1 MASTLKVDNLQN
13 SAGTNLLV
21 NGYPRQPG
29 QIIEY
34 LTSVCDGSAVTV
46 GSGTYTFPNVTTQ
59 QAGAITYQTITGSNL
74 AYTPP
79 AGATRV
85 VYRFQFASYW
95 ISTHAIND
103 YKFFIDSDEVVYAR
117 HNRSA
122 QYQESRYSFDWTI
135 AIGGA
140 TNFNTGRLATWTTPK
155 TLSMQFR
162 VYALANANNLH
173 GTVYWDGVNSNQ
185 FSMPSLTIIAIA

>member
-1 MASTLKVDNLQN
+1 MASTLKVDNIQN
-13 SAGTNLLV
+13 SAGTNLSV

-34 LTSVCDGSAVTV
+34 LTGVCDGTNVTV

-59 QAGAITYQTITGSNL
+59 QVGTTAYQTITGSNL
-74 AYTPP
+74 LYTPP
-79 AGATRV
+79 AGTSRV
-85 VYRFQFASYW
+85 IYRFQFSSYW
-95 ISTHAIND
+95 VGAHAIND
-103 YKFFIDSDEVVYAR
+103 YKFFIDSDEVVFAR

-135 AIGGA
+135 AIGGVA
-140 TNFNTGRLATWTTPK
+140 NPNTGRLASWTSGK

-173 GTVYWDGVNSNQ
+173 GTYYWDGGAVNV

>member
-13 SAGTNLLV
+13 SAGANLLV

-34 LTSVCDGSAVTV
+34 LTGVCDGTNVTV

-59 QAGAITYQTITGSNL
+59 QVGTVSYQTITGSNL
-74 AYTPP
+74 QYTPP
-79 AGATRV
+79 VGTSRV
-85 VYRFQFASYW
+85 IYRFQLDSYW
-95 ISTHAIND
+95 LNVHAINH
-103 YKFFIDSDEVVYAR
+103 YKFFIDSDEVVFAR

-122 QYQESRYSFDWTI
+122 QYQESRYSFEWTI
-135 AIGGA
+135 AIGGSA
-140 TNFNTGRLATWTTPK
+140 NANTGRLASWTTPK

-162 VYALANANNLH
+162 IYGTTNNNNLH
-173 GTVYWDGVNSNQ
+173 GTQYWDGTTSNQ

>member
-1 MASTLKVDNLQN
+1 MASTLKVDNLEN
-13 SAGTNLLV
+13 SAGTSLLV

-34 LTSVCDGSAVTV
+34 LTGVCDGTNVTV

-59 QAGAITYQTITGSNL
+59 QVGTTTYQTITGSNL

-79 AGATRV
+79 AGTSRV
-85 VYRFQFASYW
+85 LYRFQFSSYFV
-95 ISTHAIND
+95 SAHAIND
-103 YKFFIDSDEVVYAR
+103 YKFFIDAAEVVYAR
-117 HNRSA
+117 HNRAAS
-122 QYQESRYSFDWTI
+122 QQESRYSFDWTI
-135 AIGGA
+135 AIGGVD
-140 TNFNTGRLATWTTPK
+140 NSNTGRLSSWTTPK

-162 VYALANANNLH
+162 IYGTSNNNNLH
-173 GTVYWDGVNSNQ
+173 GTYYWDGAVSNQ

>member
-1 MASTLKVDNLQN
+1 MASTLKVDNIQN
-13 SAGTNLLV
+13 TAGTTLSV

-34 LTSVCDGSAVTV
+34 LTGVCDGTNVTV

-59 QAGAITYQTITGSNL
+59 QAGTAAYQTITGSSL
-74 AYTPP
+74 TYTPP
-79 AGATRV
+79 AGTSRV
-85 VYRFQFASYW
+85 IYKFQFSSYW
-95 ISTHAIND
+95 ISAHAIND
-103 YKFFIDSDEVVYAR
+103 YKFFIDAAEVVYAR

-140 TNFNTGRLATWTTPK
+140 ANANTGRQATWTTPK

-162 VYALANANNLH
+162 IYGTSNNNNLH
-173 GTVYWDGVNSNQ
+173 GTYYWDGAVSNQ

>member
-13 SAGTNLLV
+13 TAGTTLSV

-34 LTSVCDGSAVTV
+34 LTGMCDGTNVTV

-59 QAGAITYQTITGSNL
+59 QVGTTSFQAITGSSIN
-74 AYTPP
+74 YIPP
-79 AGATRV
+79 AGTSRV
-85 VYRFQFASYW
+85 IYRFQFSSY
-95 ISTHAIND
+95 SVTTHDIND
-103 YKFFIDSDEVVYAR
+103 YKFFIDSDEVVFAR

-140 TNFNTGRLATWTTPK
+140 ANPNTGRLASWTTNK

-162 VYALANANNLH
+162 IYAAANANNLH
-173 GTVYWDGVNSNQ
+173 GTRYWDGTSSNQ

>member
-1 MASTLKVDNLQN
+1 MASTLKVDNIQN
-13 SAGTNLLV
+13 SAGTNLSV

-34 LTSVCDGSAVTV
+34 LTGVCDGTNVTV

-59 QAGAITYQTITGSNL
+59 QTSTASYQTITGSNL
-74 AYTPP
+74 LYTPP
-79 AGATRV
+79 AGTSRV
-85 VYRFQFASYW
+85 VYKFQFASYW
-95 ISTHAIND
+95 LNAHAIND
-103 YKFFIDSDEVVYAR
+103 YKFFIDADEVVFAR

-122 QYQESRYSFDWTI
+122 MYQESMYSFDWTI
-135 AIGGA
+135 AIGGVA
-140 TNFNTGRLATWTTPK
+140 NPNTGRLASWTSGK

-162 VYALANANNLH
+162 AYGTSNNNNLH
-173 GTVYWDGVNSNQ
+173 GTYYWDGAVSTQ